1 MFTILVSAVC
11 DRTQFINPSIPN
23 VLYQINSPVAI
34 VNFEGV
40 QDKESIV
47 NNPFDGYS
55 YCGKRNYAIITTSA
69 AIKYDPVKTEFSIY
83 SKDAAAVSVVD
94 VGVLT
99 PKRSDIVLRQ
109 ARLKELR
116 GRRMASE
123 ARLRA
128 QG

>member
-1 MFTILVSAVC
+1 MVADYFNKKEDVPAKPPAQNVRGITGIQALQGDDTADLLFAALDQDGDGVITKDEMVGGLASTPAAKA
-11 DRTQFINPSIPN
+11 DEPSS
-23 VLYQINSPVAI
+23 QPVNI
-34 VNFEGV
+34 
-40 QDKESIV
+40 
-47 NNPFDGYS
+47 
-55 YCGKRNYAIITTSA
+55 
-69 AIKYDPVKTEFSIY
+69 
-83 SKDAAAVSVVD
+83 SVVD